1 MAPTKT
7 STDPP
12 TTEQQFISF
21 LLTQKQWGMIPTS
34 QLTETVNLGLD
45 SIVQIPDLPPAVVGV
60 CGWRGEV
67 LWLVDLSYALGLSP
81 LLSTDYQPAKCN
93 VLRVSVNQQNF
104 GIIVAEVRQL
114 FRCDPSSLRLEFPAP
129 FNSEATQLLHG
140 TFAAAKQTNV
150 VSVNLGALLETLR
163 SPT

>member
-1 MAPTKT
+1 MALTT

-12 TTEQQFISF
+12 IAEQQFISF
-21 LLTQKQWGMIPTS
+21 LLTQRQWGMIPTS

-93 VLRVSVNQQNF
+93 VLRVAVNQQNF

-114 FRCDPSSLRLEFPAP
+114 FRCDQNSLRPELPAP
-129 FNSEATQLLHG
+129 FKADVAPLLEG
-140 TFAAAKQTNV
+140 TFTAAKQTQV